1 MNEMLAESC
10 FLDKVCTRSA
20 FNTGWE
26 AVAQWNEMSDY
37 RSGAGLTLIIREVH
51 RQELNTCV
59 LSVFFSGAGGEGG
72 KEEGD

>member
-1 MNEMLAESC
+1 MLAESC
-10 FLDKVCTRSA
+10 LLDKVCTRSA

-37 RSGAGLTLIIREVH
+37 RSGVGLTLI
-51 RQELNTCV
+51 LLGV

>member
-1 MNEMLAESC
+1 MT
-10 FLDKVCTRSA
+10 DH
-20 FNTGWE
+20 
-26 AVAQWNEMSDY
+26 
-37 RSGAGLTLIIREVH
+37 RSGTGLTLIIREVH